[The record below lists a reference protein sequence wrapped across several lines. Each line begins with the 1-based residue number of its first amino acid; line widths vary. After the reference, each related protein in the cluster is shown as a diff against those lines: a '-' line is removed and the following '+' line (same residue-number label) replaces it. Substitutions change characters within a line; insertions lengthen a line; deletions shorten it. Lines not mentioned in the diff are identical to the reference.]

1 MRKQGLILA
10 MLALTAGAAGAQQE
24 LPPSTNDGPL
34 NIKPIEPKPDKDG
47 VYSLGPGIVAP
58 IVLER
63 AAAVYPAD
71 APTDAVNGFCAL
83 TLVVGSDGVAAGIEV
98 THSHGSAFDLAA
110 IEAVKQTRFDPG
122 TLDGKAVPVRIEAR
136 IHFFADRRPA
146 YPRIVRQMGPQ
157 GGMGWSGGGGMSPSR
172 PYDKPPVA
180 TYTSP
185 AVYSDKARKAKFQG
199 IVLISV
205 LVTEEGEPTDIRVER
220 SLGMGLDEKAVES
233 VSRYKFLPAMKD
245 GAPVAARIMVEVSFR
260 LY

>member
-1 MRKQGLILA
+1 
-10 MLALTAGAAGAQQE
+10 MLALTAGAAWAQQE

-34 NIKPIEPKPDKDG
+34 NIKPIQPKPDKDG

-63 AAAVYPAD
+63 ASAVYPAD

-83 TLVVGSDGVAAGIEV
+83 TLVVGADGVATGIEV
-98 THSHGSAFDLAA
+98 THSHGSAFDVAA

-136 IHFFADRRPA
+136 IHFFADQRPA
-146 YPRIVRQMGPQ
+146 YPRIVRQMGQP
-157 GGMGWSGGGGMSPSR
+157 GGMGWSGGSGRSQSR

-180 TYTSP
+180 TYAP
-185 AVYSDKARKAKFQG
+185 AAVYSEKARKAKFQG
-199 IVLISV
+199 IVIVST
-205 LVTEEGEPTDIRVER
+205 LVTEEGVPIDLRVER
-220 SLGMGLDEKAVES
+220 SLGMGLDENAMDC

-245 GAPVAARIMVEVSFR
+245 GAPVEARIMVEVNFR